1 MSILVTGGAGFVGCH
16 LVQDLLGDNRKV
28 TVLDSLSRRGSERN
42 LEWLHREHSDGD
54 VRFVKGDV
62 RDPQAVKSAAEDVD
76 AIYHLAGQVAVT
88 SSVQDPRLDFEI
100 NALGTLNVLEAAR
113 QSPCQPVVMF
123 TSTNKVY
130 GGMEDVALVEKD
142 TRYEY
147 RDLPDGIP
155 ESRPLDFHSPY
166 GCSKGAADQYVR
178 DYARIYGLRTVVFRM
193 SCIYG
198 PRQFGNEDQGWL
210 AHFIISAGTG
220 APITI
225 YGDGEQVRDVLFVE
239 DLVRA
244 LRGAVDKISVTA
256 GKVYNIGGGAGENL
270 VPVARVR
277 AAFSRVERG
286 SGHSEL
292 PRLAARRS
300 AVLRERH
307 PECWSRSRLEAR
319 SGQEGG
325 NPSAV
330 GVGVLQQGGVPDG
343 RHGACRVVAS
353 GGRQRVDARVGR
365 TGKSRPA
372 CAGSPEHRFL

>member
-16 LVQDLLGDNRKV
+16 LVHDLLGDNRKV

-42 LEWLHREHSDGD
+42 LEWLQRQHPDRDL
-54 VRFVKGDV
+54 RFVKGDV

-142 TRYEY
+142 TSYEY

-225 YGDGEQVRDVLFVE
+225 YGDGKQVRDVLFVE

-256 GKVYNIGGGAGENL
+256 GKVYNIGGGPANTLSVWQEFGRLLAELSGEAVTVSYRDWRPGDQPCYVSDIRNVGRDLGWTPEVDKRAGIRRLWEWVSSNKE
-270 VPVARVR
+270 VFRTDATVR
-277 AAFSRVERG
+277 AA
-286 SGHSEL
+286 
-292 PRLAARRS
+292 
-300 AVLRERH
+300 
-307 PECWSRSRLEAR
+307 
-319 SGQEGG
+319 
-325 NPSAV
+325 
-330 GVGVLQQGGVPDG
+330 
-343 RHGACRVVAS
+343 
-353 GGRQRVDARVGR
+353 
-365 TGKSRPA
+365 
-372 CAGSPEHRFL
+372 

>member
-16 LVQDLLGDNRKV
+16 LVHDLLGDNRKV

-42 LEWLHREHSDGD
+42 LEWLQRQHPDGD
-54 VRFVKGDV
+54 LRFVKGDV

-142 TRYEY
+142 TSYEY

-225 YGDGEQVRDVLFVE
+225 YGDGKQVRDVLFVE

-256 GKVYNIGGGAGENL
+256 GKVYNIGGGPSNTLSVWKEFGQLLAELNGEAVRVSYRDWRPGDQPCYVSDIRNVGRDLGWTPEVDKRAGIRRLWEWVSSNKE
-270 VPVARVR
+270 VFRTDATVR
-277 AAFSRVERG
+277 AA
-286 SGHSEL
+286 
-292 PRLAARRS
+292 
-300 AVLRERH
+300 
-307 PECWSRSRLEAR
+307 
-319 SGQEGG
+319 
-325 NPSAV
+325 
-330 GVGVLQQGGVPDG
+330 
-343 RHGACRVVAS
+343 
-353 GGRQRVDARVGR
+353 
-365 TGKSRPA
+365 
-372 CAGSPEHRFL
+372 

>member
-1 MSILVTGGAGFVGCH
+1 MSMLGKGGAGFGGCH
-16 LVQDLLGDNRKV
+16 VVHDLVGDNRKV

-142 TRYEY
+142 TSYEY

-210 AHFIISAGTG
+210 AHFIISAATG

-225 YGDGEQVRDVLFVE
+225 YGDGKQVRDILFVE

-244 LRGAVDKISVTA
+244 LRGATDKISVTA
-256 GKVYNIGGGAGENL
+256 GKVYNIGGGPSNTLSVWQEFGQLLAELSGEAVTVSYRDWRPGDQPCYVSDIRSVGGDLGGRRIVKKRAGIRRLWE
-270 VPVARVR
+270 PVSSNKEVFRT
-277 AAFSRVERG
+277 AATC
-286 SGHSEL
+286 
-292 PRLAARRS
+292 RS
-300 AVLRERH
+300 AQ
-307 PECWSRSRLEAR
+307 A
-319 SGQEGG
+319 
-325 NPSAV
+325 
-330 GVGVLQQGGVPDG
+330 
-343 RHGACRVVAS
+343 
-353 GGRQRVDARVGR
+353 
-365 TGKSRPA
+365 
-372 CAGSPEHRFL
+372 